1 VFLVPPANCK
11 AALGANVDEDEIRL
25 VKAPT
30 LHSAVQSLESYAADE
45 NADLPSCE

>member
-1 VFLVPPANCK
+1 
-11 AALGANVDEDEIRL
+11 VDEDEIRL

-30 LHSAVQSLESYAADE
+30 LHSAVQSLESYAVDE